1 MLRCINL
8 CRYQDE
14 ACVVCN
20 GNCEGWLYLTFTKLK
35 KNKFTTFKFVRSK
48 ATLLGIDSHLTNLK

>member
-1 MLRCINL
+1 MLRCVNL

-35 KNKFTTFKFVRSK
+35 KKKSQH
-48 ATLLGIDSHLTNLK
+48 SNL